1 MIPAIEPMIS
11 SLQIGKS
18 NFILVYNQPL
28 ALKLS
33 HTSMSK
39 DTILYQELEKL
50 DMAELKKTAQLWNLP
65 KFPAKDK
72 KSGIEY
78 LINCFVDEF
87 YLKGI
92 LEKFSALQVTII
104 TNILKNKNV
113 MTLGEIARK
122 VNIPPINVEMEL
134 NVLRKYFLVYQRK
147 NRERLTNNLDKYH
160 FYDEIAILIKTDVN
174 TKGEKF
180 KISLE
185 KELSKV
191 EASYYHKE
199 WLEAQGVK
207 KADSNFLKNAL
218 SKEGIQKTIDSLDE
232 FQRDVLHKIYVHGGV
247 IEIDVIR
254 NYIITNRGKFE
265 VSIPHLSNL
274 HLIRDTYF
282 IEDKFIRVAV
292 IPKEILEF
300 IQTNPILP
308 PIKRGTRQRTEKKA
322 TNHLDFYL
330 NVKKLISY
338 ISRKGLNLAKSGK
351 IKQADHKRTETD
363 LLSPDID
370 IFPEKS
376 QVYQIELILPILKLM
391 NYVDIKGEN
400 VILTGDI
407 DEFQSR
413 DIFEIMKTVIHEVN
427 EARTRRLN
435 PPEVFMAT
443 EVPFYDK
450 PILDKCVK
458 LIMNYGVINVHV
470 IFSNIIREHLIFA
483 PGFRIKTFE
492 EDLNDLKKEIQS
504 AIFYLHLFGLVEV
517 EYPNRH
523 LSLSELGRYYFNQ
536 ESLESKTEKGG
547 ITINPDMSIIAFPDR
562 VSILGIALLKA
573 FAELKDYDRVYTF
586 NLTKDSFQSG
596 ILLGFNPQEFI
607 QFLKECNKGEL
618 AQNLLF
624 LLEDWGTNLPI
635 VTITEDS
642 VLVRTKEP
650 AAMELLMGQIKGKKF
665 VLEEISPTGIIIDKS
680 KVMEVIAIA
689 ERLNLIIRLNR

>member
-1 MIPAIEPMIS
+1 M
-11 SLQIGKS
+11 
-18 NFILVYNQPL
+18 
-28 ALKLS
+28 
-33 HTSMSK
+33 TK
-39 DTILYQELEKL
+39 DKVLYQELEKL
-50 DMAELKKTAQLWNLP
+50 DMVELKKTALLWNLP

-72 KSGIEY
+72 KSSIEY
-78 LINCFVDEF
+78 LMASFVDEF
-87 YLKGI
+87 YLKGV

-104 TNILKNKNV
+104 SNILKAKNV
-113 MTLGEIARK
+113 MTLGEISRK

-134 NVLRKYFLVYQRK
+134 NVLRKYFLLYQRK

-160 FYDEIAILIKTDVN
+160 FYEDIASIVKTDLN

-180 KISLE
+180 RISLE
-185 KELSKV
+185 KDLAKAEP
-191 EASYYHKE
+191 SYFHKD
-199 WLEAQGVK
+199 WLDVLGVK
-207 KADSNFLKNAL
+207 KADANFIKLAT
-218 SKEGIQKTIDSLDE
+218 SQEGIQKTIDSLDD

-265 VSIPHLSNL
+265 VSIPHLTNL
-274 HLIRDTYF
+274 HLIRDVYF

-292 IPKEILEF
+292 MPKEILEY
-300 IQTNPILP
+300 IQTNPILA
-308 PIKRGTRQRTEKKA
+308 PIKKGTKQRTEKK
-322 TNHLDFYL
+322 TSNQLDFYL
-330 NVKKLISY
+330 NIKKLISY

-351 IKQADHKRTETD
+351 IKQADHKRTESD
-363 LLSPDID
+363 LLNPDID

-376 QVYQIELILPILKLM
+376 QVYQIELVLPILKLM
-391 NYVDIKGEN
+391 NYVDIKAEN

-413 DIFEIMKTVIHEVN
+413 DIFEVMKIVIHEVN
-427 EARTRRLN
+427 EARSRRLN
-435 PPEVFMAT
+435 PPEVFLAT

-458 LIMNYGVINVHV
+458 LIMNYGTINVHV

-483 PGFRIKTFE
+483 PGFRTKTFE
-492 EDLNDLKKEIQS
+492 EALTDLRKEIQS
-504 AIFYLHLFGLVEV
+504 AIFYLHLFGLIEV
-517 EYPNRH
+517 EYPNRQLT
-523 LSLSELGRYYFNQ
+523 LSDLGRYYFNQ
-536 ESLESKTEKGG
+536 EELNSITEKGG

-562 VSILGIALLKA
+562 VSISGINLLKA
-573 FAELKDYDRVYTF
+573 FSELKDFDRVYTF

-596 ILLGFNPQEFI
+596 ILLGYNPQEFI
-607 QFLKECNKGEL
+607 NFLRESNKGDL

-624 LLEDWGTNLPI
+624 LLEDWGSKLPI

-642 VLVRTKEP
+642 VLVRTADP
-650 AAMELLMGQIKGKKF
+650 LVMEQLMGQIKGKRY
-665 VLEEISPTGIIIDKS
+665 VIEEISSTGIIIDKS

>member
-1 MIPAIEPMIS
+1 
-11 SLQIGKS
+11 
-18 NFILVYNQPL
+18 
-28 ALKLS
+28 
-33 HTSMSK
+33 MSK
-39 DTILYQELEKL
+39 ESVLYQELEKL
-50 DMAELKKTAQLWNLP
+50 DMAELKKTATLWNLP

-72 KSGIEY
+72 KSAIEY
-78 LINCFVDEF
+78 IMECFVDEF
-87 YLKGI
+87 YLKGV
-92 LEKFSALQVTII
+92 LEKFSALQVTIL

-134 NVLRKYFLVYQRK
+134 NVLRKYFLLYQRK

-160 FYDEIAILIKTDVN
+160 FYEEIAGLVKTDLN
-174 TKGEKF
+174 PKGEKF
-180 KISLE
+180 RISLE
-185 KELSKV
+185 KDLAKV
-191 EASYYHKE
+191 ESSYFTKD
-199 WLEAQGVK
+199 WLDAQGVK
-207 KADSNFLKNAL
+207 KADSHFLKQAL
-218 SKEGIQKTIDSLDE
+218 SKEGIQKTLDSLDD
-232 FQRDVLHKIYVHGGV
+232 FQRDVLHKIYIHGGV
-247 IEIDVIR
+247 VEVDVIR

-265 VSIPHLSNL
+265 ESIPHLTNL

-292 IPKEILEF
+292 MPKEILEH

-308 PIKRGTRQRTEKKA
+308 PIKKGTKQRTEKRA
-322 TNHLDFYL
+322 TNQLDFYL

-363 LLSPDID
+363 LLNPDID

-407 DEFQSR
+407 DEFQKR
-413 DIFEIMKTVIHEVN
+413 DIFEIMRVVIHEVN
-427 EARTRRLN
+427 EARSRRLN

-458 LIMNYGVINVHV
+458 LIMNYGEINVHV

-483 PGFRIKTFE
+483 PGFRTKTFE
-492 EDLNDLKKEIQS
+492 EDLADLRKEIQS
-504 AIFYLHLFGLVEV
+504 AIFYLHLFGLIEV
-517 EYPNRH
+517 EYPNRQIT
-523 LSLSELGRYYFNQ
+523 LSDLGKFYFNQ
-536 ESLESKTEKGG
+536 DELISKTEKGG

-562 VSILGIALLKA
+562 VSITGINLLKA

-596 ILLGFNPQEFI
+596 ILLGYNPHEFI
-607 QFLKECNKGEL
+607 NFLRESNKGEL

-624 LLEDWGTNLPI
+624 LLEDWGSKLPI
-635 VTITEDS
+635 ITITEDS
-642 VLVRTKEP
+642 VLVRTADP
-650 AAMELLMGQIKGKKF
+650 LVMEQLMGQIKGKKY
-665 VLEEISPTGIIIDKS
+665 VLEEISPTGIIIDKH

>member
-1 MIPAIEPMIS
+1 
-11 SLQIGKS
+11 
-18 NFILVYNQPL
+18 
-28 ALKLS
+28 
-33 HTSMSK
+33 MSK
-39 DTILYQELEKL
+39 ESVLYQELEKL

-65 KFPAKDK
+65 KFPASKDK
-72 KSGIEY
+72 KTAILY
-78 LINCFVDEF
+78 LFESFQDEF
-87 YLKGI
+87 YLKWV
-92 LEKFSALQVTII
+92 LEKFSTVQVTII
-104 TNILKNKNV
+104 SNILKNKNV
-113 MTLGEIARK
+113 MTLGEISRK

-160 FYDEIAILIKTDVN
+160 FYEEIASVIKVEQN
-174 TKGEKF
+174 LKSEKF
-180 KISLE
+180 KISID
-185 KELSKV
+185 KEVSKPD
-191 EASYYHKE
+191 SIISKE

-207 KADSNFLKNAL
+207 QAL
-218 SKEGIQKTIDSLDE
+218 SKEGIQKTLDSLDD
-232 FQRDVLHKIYVHGGV
+232 FHRDVLHKIYIHGGV
-247 IEIDVIR
+247 IEMDIIR
-254 NYIITNRGKFE
+254 NYLISNRGKFE
-265 VSIPHLSNL
+265 AVIPHLTNL
-274 HLIRDTYF
+274 YLIRDTYF
-282 IEDKFIRVAV
+282 VEDKFIRVAV
-292 IPKEILEF
+292 IPKEILEH
-300 IQTNPILP
+300 IQTNALLP
-308 PIKRGTRQRTEKKA
+308 PIKKGTKQRTEKK
-322 TNHLDFYL
+322 TSNQLDFYL

-363 LLSPDID
+363 LLNPDID

-407 DEFQSR
+407 DEFQTR
-413 DIFEIMKTVIHEVN
+413 DIFEVMRQTIHEVN

-443 EVPFYDK
+443 EVPFFDK

-492 EDLNDLKKEIQS
+492 EDLADLRKEIQS
-504 AIFYLHLFGLVEV
+504 AVFYLHLFGLIEV

-523 LSLSELGRYYFNQ
+523 LTLSDLGRHYFNQ
-536 ESLESKTEKGG
+536 DELPSVTEKGG

-562 VSILGIALLKA
+562 VSLVGINLLKA
-573 FAELKDYDRVYTF
+573 FSELKDYDRVYTF
-586 NLTKDSFQSG
+586 ILTKDSFQSG
-596 ILLGFNPQEFI
+596 ILLGYSPKQFI
-607 QFLKECNKGEL
+607 QFLKESNRGEL

-624 LLEDWGTNLPI
+624 LLEDWGSNLPI

-642 VLVRTKEP
+642 VLVRTKD
-650 AAMELLMGQIKGKKF
+650 ANTMELLMGQIKGKKF
-665 VLEEISPTGIIIDKS
+665 VVEEISSTGIIIDKN
-680 KVMEVIAIA
+680 KVMEVISIA